1 MKFQKKIIFEL
12 KKREQQLQNAL
23 KESEQE
29 TEYQKAIL
37 QRCQE
42 KPKTD
47 VSELLFQKDQLQK
60 HKQHAEQRIHILK
73 KEVQRYKK
81 WNNEY
86 KQKIE
91 YINRRRKELQFRNGS
106 YQEQENCNILIEENE
121 SLRAEIYDIQ
131 ARMAD
136 EKKEKMG
143 VIGDLKL
150 DINNLKLQRFRA
162 SENVRK
168 IQAELD
174 KNALQFQKERTQL
187 KTEITTLQLQ
197 YATQSTEPIR

>member
-1 MKFQKKIIFEL
+1 
-12 KKREQQLQNAL
+12 
-23 KESEQE
+23 
-29 TEYQKAIL
+29 
-37 QRCQE
+37 
-42 KPKTD
+42 
-47 VSELLFQKDQLQK
+47 
-60 HKQHAEQRIHILK
+60 
-73 KEVQRYKK
+73 
-81 WNNEY
+81 
-86 KQKIE
+86 
-91 YINRRRKELQFRNGS
+91 
-106 YQEQENCNILIEENE
+106 
-121 SLRAEIYDIQ
+121 
-131 ARMAD
+131 MAD

>member
-1 MKFQKKIIFEL
+1 
-12 KKREQQLQNAL
+12 
-23 KESEQE
+23 
-29 TEYQKAIL
+29 
-37 QRCQE
+37 
-42 KPKTD
+42 
-47 VSELLFQKDQLQK
+47 
-60 HKQHAEQRIHILK
+60 
-73 KEVQRYKK
+73 
-81 WNNEY
+81 
-86 KQKIE
+86 
-91 YINRRRKELQFRNGS
+91 
-106 YQEQENCNILIEENE
+106 
-121 SLRAEIYDIQ
+121 
-131 ARMAD
+131 MAD

-143 VIGDLKL
+143 VISDLKL